1 MKNNN
6 KKMNQIRSKKCD
18 KNISRQFKNHEKKL
32 PNCLMII
39 LKLHQR
45 INIDQYMERKWKYY
59 LLNKCLI
66 H

>member
-39 LKLHQR
+39 LKLHQI
-45 INIDQYMERKWKYY
+45 INIDQYMERK
-59 LLNKCLI
+59 
-66 H
+66 